1 MIRSIY
7 GIAFR
12 FFKTNRFVSI
22 SSVISVTI
30 AVCIILVMTMFVS
43 NATQSYRDEIK
54 KLYGNMDM
62 MVGFNLEQGRQI
74 DLKLLNQI
82 TSIPGIEQ
90 SSPVLIDRLRVDLLQ
105 DDVYTVGAES
115 DDLVKSKYHFT
126 ETISGNEAILN
137 AGLAEALNI
146 TVGQSLKVEGRDFIV
161 KEILEDIKGWGSV
174 TDILIIPRSTFK
186 ELKYAPTGVVN
197 ESTYILIKNQP
208 RADSYEIARWLRQID
223 ETLRIDIIE
232 EEPEIKA
239 NFQSLRI
246 YITLLSL
253 LVVFITALLIIS
265 NFQTYLYKYKQQ
277 FAIMRSMGAMTHDL
291 FKIIFIQ
298 CSIINLFGGTLGY
311 TAAFIAIKYSQIW
324 FEQLF
329 NIPVE
334 ALIFNNSLALIV
346 LVLSVAILELFM
358 LIPAYRG
365 SRILP
370 LKMMQSNEQ
379 ADFSFSNMRRIFG
392 RIIIFA
398 GLFFLLFGKV
408 LASADSQVL
417 LILLGLLFLIL
428 GVFILF
434 PFYLSPLLIRL
445 LPLIQRLFGKVSFV
459 AVKNVI
465 PQVRKNTFVILILSL
480 TMMIAVV
487 GSTLMSTIQRNEA
500 NYIRGN
506 YPTDIVITSRFNDP
520 SLINYTDLKSAA
532 IKVEGVIGA
541 STLSS
546 YSSIRLMHDGSY
558 VSFTY
563 SLADLKEMIK
573 QDLLPN
579 YDSNSNDNVYITQK
593 FASQYDIREGDI
605 LELGMY
611 SDAMQKIIPT
621 GQVTVAGI
629 VKKLPGSLG
638 DMLIDWSNETYLWEF
653 TVLDRMFI
661 SVSQPVEQVIGQL
674 EALKGQFPGIQ
685 IDYYEQTMEK
695 SKQMFYQRWS
705 LFIIVLVVML
715 VSVLMGIINT
725 LVSNIHNKRKELAIL
740 RTLSVTRSGIIRVIL
755 TQVILYISIGLL
767 LGAGIGVL
775 LTYSLMLIDPV
786 GIYINYQAMGILAVT
801 VTGAVILVLWPYSIY
816 IGRRSLP
823 HEITQEG

>member
-22 SSVISVTI
+22 SSVFSVTI
-30 AVCIILVMTMFVS
+30 AVSIILVMTIFVS

-54 KLYGNMDM
+54 KIYGNMDI

-82 TSIPGIEQ
+82 TLIPGIEQ

-115 DDLVKSKYHFT
+115 DDLVKSRYHFT
-126 ETISGNEAILN
+126 ESISDNEAIIN

-146 TVGQSLKVEGRDFIV
+146 TVGQSLKVESRDFIV
-161 KEILEDIKGWGSV
+161 KEILDDIKGWGPVS
-174 TDILIIPRSTFK
+174 DILIIPRSTFK
-186 ELKYAPTGVVN
+186 ELKYAQTGVVN
-197 ESTYILIKNQP
+197 ESSYVLIKNQP
-208 RADSYEIARWLRQID
+208 KVNSYEIARWLRQID
-223 ETLRIDIIE
+223 QTLRIDIIE
-232 EEPEIKA
+232 EEPDIKA

-277 FAIMRSMGAMTHDL
+277 FAIMRSMGAVTHDL

-298 CSIINLFGGTLGY
+298 CSIINLLGGTLGY
-311 TAAFIAIKYSQIW
+311 IAAFIAINYSQIW

-329 NIPVE
+329 NISVE

-346 LVLSVAILELFM
+346 LVISIAILELFM

-611 SDAMQKIIPT
+611 SDTMQKIIPT
-621 GQVTVAGI
+621 GQVTVVGI

-775 LTYSLMLIDPV
+775 LAYSLMLIDPV
-786 GIYINYQAMGILAVT
+786 GIYINYQVMGVLAVT
-801 VTGAVILVLWPYSIY
+801 VTGVVILVLWPYSTY

-823 HEITQEG
+823 HELTQDG